1 MVKKAIDLLNN
12 KKKLIFFTIL
22 RLINAF
28 IGLFI
33 NMFIVRKITVEDFG
47 TYSIILTVIGF
58 LTTFGFSWSSSAI
71 TYFGAKEKARTG
83 NLSKTFW
90 SRNYIVFGS
99 LSLVLLI
106 FLIFGKQIENYIG
119 LPINYLLIIWLLIK
133 IGIDSLSTYF
143 LAVKK
148 QLTSSL
154 ILLVGKIFFLLAAI
168 FLDYS
173 LTELIIINILCDL
186 TGLFYILKIDKV
198 DIGKPTFDKDNFKEI
213 LNFGLWQLFGFSGLY
228 LINFGDN
235 FVIKHFLTME
245 DVGIYNAAYRLFNAI
260 ASLSYIFS
268 SYYAPIVVE
277 AIEKKD
283 KKSLKR
289 LFYKE
294 RYFLILLLLIPHILV
309 IVFAKQIT
317 ITIYGVAYV
326 EAIRILQILMIGS
339 FISYINFGSSLI
351 FNSFK
356 KHKILQIVNLVQAI
370 FNVLFNIMLV
380 IKLGILGIAI
390 ASVTSIGISVGIKII
405 LSERYLK
412 SALKEVE

>member
-1 MVKKAIDLLNN
+1 MNKFMKILKN
-12 KKKLIFFTIL
+12 KKKLMLFTSIKM
-22 RLINAF
+22 INAF

-71 TYFGAKEKARTG
+71 TYFGAKEKVRTG

-90 SRNYIVFGS
+90 SRSYIVFGS
-99 LSLVLLI
+99 LSLVLLL

-133 IGIDSLSTYF
+133 IGLDSLSTYF
-143 LAVKK
+143 LAIKK

-186 TGLFYILKIDKV
+186 TGLFYILKIDKG
-198 DIGKPTFDKDNFKEI
+198 DIGKPEFDKENFKEI

-260 ASLSYIFS
+260 AGLSYIFS
-268 SYYAPIVVE
+268 SYYAPVVME

-283 KKSLKR
+283 KKTLKN

-294 RYFLILLLLIPHILV
+294 RYFLIVLLLIPHILV
-309 IVFAKQIT
+309 IVFAKQI
-317 ITIYGVAYV
+317 ITIIYGTSYI
-326 EAIRILQILMIGS
+326 EAISILQILMIGS
-339 FISYINFGSSLI
+339 FIRFAT
-351 FNSFK
+351 
-356 KHKILQIVNLVQAI
+356 V
-370 FNVLFNIMLV
+370 FNVLVYNGLKKYKEGQILNIFRAILNIV
-380 IKLGILGIAI
+380 LDIFFIKQYGIMGAAYGTLGALIATAVWGII
-390 ASVTSIGISVGIKII
+390 FCEREIKKFIF
-405 LSERYLK
+405 
-412 SALKEVE
+412 

>member
-1 MVKKAIDLLNN
+1 MKRIKKLIKD
-12 KKKLIFFTIL
+12 KKKLMLFTTIKM
-22 RLINAF
+22 INAF

-47 TYSIILTVIGF
+47 VYSIILTVIGF

-143 LAVKK
+143 LAIKK

-198 DIGKPTFDKDNFKEI
+198 DIGKPTFDKENFKEV

-235 FVIKHFLTME
+235 FVIKYFLTME

-260 ASLSYIFS
+260 ASLSFIFS
-268 SYYAPIVVE
+268 SYYAPVVME
-277 AIEKKD
+277 AIEKKN
-283 KKSLKR
+283 KKTLKN

-294 RYFLILLLLIPHILV
+294 RYFLIVLLLIPHILV
-309 IVFAKQIT
+309 IVFAKQI
-317 ITIYGVAYV
+317 ITIIYGIAYV
-326 EAIRILQILMIGS
+326 EAISILQILMIGS
-339 FISYINFGSSLI
+339 FIRFAT
-351 FNSFK
+351 
-356 KHKILQIVNLVQAI
+356 V
-370 FNVLFNIMLV
+370 FNVLVYNGLKKYKEGQILNIFRA
-380 IKLGILGIAI
+380 ILN
-390 ASVTSIGISVGIKII
+390 II
-405 LSERYLK
+405 LDIIFIKHYGIMGAAYGTLGALIVTAVWGIIFCEREIK
-412 SALKEVE
+412 KFIF